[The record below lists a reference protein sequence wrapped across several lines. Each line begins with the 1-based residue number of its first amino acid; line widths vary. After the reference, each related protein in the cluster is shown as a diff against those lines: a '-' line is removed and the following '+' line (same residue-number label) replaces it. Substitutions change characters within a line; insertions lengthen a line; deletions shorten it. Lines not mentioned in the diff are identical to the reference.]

1 MSKIIVQMKIKKLFT
16 VFDKGMN
23 QAFHFFFL
31 FKVYAEFVS
40 TLDFKKINKM
50 SLNIYWNSKQFIT
63 YHINDQLS
71 FDFLPFCFFL

>member
-1 MSKIIVQMKIKKLFT
+1 MKIKKLFT

-23 QAFHFFFL
+23 QTFHFFFL

-40 TLDFKKINKM
+40 TLDLKKINKM

-63 YHINDQLS
+63 DHINDQLS
-71 FDFLPFCFFL
+71 FNFLPFWFFSL